1 MAWAEPTAQR
11 QSGEQKNMTV
21 TGEGNPPS
29 SEIARLADGH
39 APQVGAHAQHDE
51 PLGFLDARVVRLR
64 VAQALPVDLARLVDL
79 ALRAMAYEHG
89 LAAPLDHRVLALR
102 NARQLHLDLREREH
116 VRGRGHRPEELC
128 HARLGH
134 GC

>member
-1 MAWAEPTAQR
+1 M
-11 QSGEQKNMTV
+11 
-21 TGEGNPPS
+21 
-29 SEIARLADGH
+29 
-39 APQVGAHAQHDE
+39 GAHAQHDE

-89 LAAPLDHRVLALR
+89 LATPLDHRVLALR
-102 NARQLHLDLREREH
+102 DARQLHLDLREREH
-116 VRGRGHRPEELC
+116 VRGRGHCPEELR

-134 GC
+134 GRREHAHRADHEVGERAVRRGGGHLVGA